1 MGDQMLL
8 LGGVVCLWLYPMNVA
23 FSLAFMWLCHAV
35 WLCDA
40 LWLPERILIVMPLA
54 GAGVRD
60 STIIHWTRTR
70 ERGIRWHRRVSIP
83 RERERRVSIHA
94 FTFRS
99 PARPKAD
106 SQAHL
111 CLFLCLCCAM
121 ACAYRE
127 RSKRRFQAACDRA
140 KLFQDDPQAF
150 FREKKFRAGGA
161 AAPRAAPSFPD
172 V

>member
-54 GAGVRD
+54 RTGSR
-60 STIIHWTRTR
+60 TIHWTRTR

-83 RERERRVSIHA
+83 IATRERENGESIHA

-99 PARPKAD
+99 PPERENAPPPTRRRT
-106 SQAHL
+106 S
-111 CLFLCLCCAM
+111 CL
-121 ACAYRE
+121 
-127 RSKRRFQAACDRA
+127 
-140 KLFQDDPQAF
+140 
-150 FREKKFRAGGA
+150 
-161 AAPRAAPSFPD
+161 
-172 V
+172 

>member
-54 GAGVRD
+54 RAG
-60 STIIHWTRTR
+60 SAIPP
-70 ERGIRWHRRVSIP
+70 SIGP
-83 RERERRVSIHA
+83 APEKRHSMAPESVHSDRHQTGECP
-94 FTFRS
+94 FRS
-99 PARPKAD
+99 PARPKAGAAD

-161 AAPRAAPSFPD
+161 AAAPRAAPSFPD

>member
-1 MGDQMLL
+1 M
-8 LGGVVCLWLYPMNVA
+8 A
-23 FSLAFMWLCHAV
+23 
-35 WLCDA
+35 
-40 LWLPERILIVMPLA
+40 PESVHSDR
-54 GAGVRD
+54 
-60 STIIHWTRTR
+60 H
-70 ERGIRWHRRVSIP
+70 P
-83 RERERRVSIHA
+83 RERERRV
-94 FTFRS
+94 
-99 PARPKAD
+99 RPRVHVPIATREKERTLHPD

-150 FREKKFRAGGA
+150 FREKKFRAGGGA

>member
-40 LWLPERILIVMPLA
+40 LWLPERILIVMPL
-54 GAGVRD
+54 
-60 STIIHWTRTR
+60 
-70 ERGIRWHRRVSIP
+70 
-83 RERERRVSIHA
+83 
-94 FTFRS
+94 
-99 PARPKAD
+99 
-106 SQAHL
+106 AHL

-161 AAPRAAPSFPD
+161 AAAAPRAAPSFPD

>member
-54 GAGVRD
+54 RAGVRD
-60 STIIHWTRTR
+60 STIHWTRTR

-83 RERERRVSIHA
+83 RERRVSIHA
-94 FTFRS
+94 STFRS

-111 CLFLCLCCAM
+111 CLFLRLCCAM

-150 FREKKFRAGGA
+150 FREKKFRAGGGAA

>member
-1 MGDQMLL
+1 MSI
-8 LGGVVCLWLYPMNVA
+8 PIA
-23 FSLAFMWLCHAV
+23 
-35 WLCDA
+35 
-40 LWLPERILIVMPLA
+40 
-54 GAGVRD
+54 
-60 STIIHWTRTR
+60 TR
-70 ERGIRWHRRVSIP
+70 ERENGESIQ
-83 RERERRVSIHA
+83 A

-150 FREKKFRAGGA
+150 FREKKFRAGGGGA
-161 AAPRAAPSFPD
+161 TAPRAAPSFPD